1 MDTVSWGPC
10 IPRLKSITKVLIFHK
25 IQYAY
30 NNNVDKQ
37 YDNPRKTIIYTKG
50 KTIQQHFFVLYNN
63 EKLFSKTKL
72 KDTLQVKFNINYWKK
87 KLHTGGTGNDGPSV
101 ISFNWNLWDTLKKN
115 IEDIYDSTDN
125 CLPQATFMTTY
136 GFNWQNITAIENS
149 QLMIEDAY
157 LFRCCCLVAPR
168 LFTFCALF
176 CRFIL
181 K

>member
-1 MDTVSWGPC
+1 MMD
-10 IPRLKSITKVLIFHK
+10 H
-25 IQYAY
+25 
-30 NNNVDKQ
+30 
-37 YDNPRKTIIYTKG
+37 
-50 KTIQQHFFVLYNN
+50 H
-63 EKLFSKTKL
+63 
-72 KDTLQVKFNINYWKK
+72 
-87 KLHTGGTGNDGPSV
+87 SV

-115 IEDIYDSTDN
+115 IEDIYDSTDC
-125 CLPQATFMTTY
+125 CLPQATFMTIY

-181 K
+181 KQTVNRQNYLQACKEYLNFNVHEKIMISALSLLDWPASNFSLKCHPWIT

>member
-1 MDTVSWGPC
+1 MKNCSAKLNSK
-10 IPRLKSITKVLIFHK
+10 IHFKLNSVLINGK
-25 IQYAY
+25 K
-30 NNNVDKQ
+30 N
-37 YDNPRKTIIYTKG
+37 YT
-50 KTIQQHFFVLYNN
+50 
-63 EKLFSKTKL
+63 
-72 KDTLQVKFNINYWKK
+72 QVVQVMMD
-87 KLHTGGTGNDGPSV
+87 HHSV

-115 IEDIYDSTDN
+115 IEDIYDSTDC

-149 QLMIEDAY
+149 QLKIEDAH

-181 K
+181 KWTVNRQKLLTGLQRVSKLQCSWENNDISSFTLRLTSI